1 MENKN
6 EEYLKKL
13 RDPKFYLENL
23 CKVKYKVGGVVKG
36 LSTFKLNEAQKD
48 LYNTL
53 KNNNRIIILKAR
65 QLGFS
70 TGVCGYFYHNTI
82 MNPGTTT
89 ALIGYNTDVVSE
101 LLDKIKTFW
110 KTTPDELR
118 PAIQYNSKYEISFPK
133 IGSKILILPS
143 TENVGSGY
151 TFDNCLHGDTKILL
165 RNGFTKKIS
174 EIKSGD
180 EIINGKGGFSI
191 VYKLLKNSGKNKKI
205 KRIKI
210 YGTDDLVLTDNH
222 KILTKNEIWKEAGM
236 ITKDDYIAY
245 PYSQFKKRFKKL
257 SLLNNKKENYCWLKI
272 KNVCDEKEEN
282 YVYDICLDNEPH
294 SFLTTSGVV
303 HNCLLTELPK
313 IDNAEEKMMSLM
325 PAIPINAKFVIE
337 SSPKGIGNLFHRM
350 WMDDNNGFVKK
361 KYGWWWGY
369 SVEEIEQIKKGCS
382 PDFFQ
387 QEYACKFLSGGRSV
401 FGDEIINKV
410 RDSVLTVGMINK
422 TIPEKEFVVEEDEDW
437 IVYRKTEP
445 GEIYVISAD
454 IAEGLRGGDYSVA
467 TIFNRRTGEEV
478 AFFRKQ
484 LPPDIFGEIL
494 DKWGRRYNNALMIP
508 ESNNHGIA
516 TIGILKKLSYPS
528 LYFRPSKVE
537 TISLVFTDRIGWR
550 TTGAN
555 RGWLIDDFIKALRE
569 DGMIVHSKILADEI
583 SVFNYDDN
591 GNMQPVSGHHD
602 DSIFAAAIANQGFKV
617 LYTGELSQIDETK
630 HLPKSY
636 SY

>member
-1 MENKN
+1 M
-6 EEYLKKL
+6 
-13 RDPKFYLENL
+13 
-23 CKVKYKVGGVVKG
+23 
-36 LSTFKLNEAQKD
+36 
-48 LYNTL
+48 
-53 KNNNRIIILKAR
+53 
-65 QLGFS
+65 
-70 TGVCGYFYHNTI
+70 
-82 MNPGTTT
+82 
-89 ALIGYNTDVVSE
+89 
-101 LLDKIKTFW
+101 
-110 KTTPDELR
+110 
-118 PAIQYNSKYEISFPK
+118 
-133 IGSKILILPS
+133 
-143 TENVGSGY
+143 
-151 TFDNCLHGDTKILL
+151 
-165 RNGFTKKIS
+165 
-174 EIKSGD
+174 
-180 EIINGKGGFSI
+180 
-191 VYKLLKNSGKNKKI
+191 
-205 KRIKI
+205 
-210 YGTDDLVLTDNH
+210 
-222 KILTKNEIWKEAGM
+222 
-236 ITKDDYIAY
+236 
-245 PYSQFKKRFKKL
+245 
-257 SLLNNKKENYCWLKI
+257 
-272 KNVCDEKEEN
+272 
-282 YVYDICLDNEPH
+282 
-294 SFLTTSGVV
+294 
-303 HNCLLTELPK
+303 
-313 IDNAEEKMMSLM
+313 
-325 PAIPINAKFVIE
+325 
-337 SSPKGIGNLFHRM
+337 
-350 WMDDNNGFVKK
+350 
-361 KYGWWWGY
+361 
-369 SVEEIEQIKKGCS
+369 
-382 PDFFQ
+382 
-387 QEYACKFLSGGRSV
+387 
-401 FGDEIINKV
+401 
-410 RDSVLTVGMINK
+410 
-422 TIPEKEFVVEEDEDW
+422 EEDEDW